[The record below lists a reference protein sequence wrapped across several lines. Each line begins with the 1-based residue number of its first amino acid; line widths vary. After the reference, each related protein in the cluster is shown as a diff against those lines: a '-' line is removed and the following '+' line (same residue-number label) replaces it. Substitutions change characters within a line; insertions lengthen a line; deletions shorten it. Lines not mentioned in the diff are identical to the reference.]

1 MASALTKPG
10 ELYVYFDNGAM
21 KTPRSFA
28 IIISPVTDLI
38 MLLYHPVVSSQKLSE
53 SWQLALVRGTVLHS
67 LRLAATDV

>member
-10 ELYVYFDNGAM
+10 ELYAYFDNGAM
-21 KTPRSFA
+21 KKLA

-38 MLLYHPVVSSQKLSE
+38 MLLYHPVVSSQKLSG